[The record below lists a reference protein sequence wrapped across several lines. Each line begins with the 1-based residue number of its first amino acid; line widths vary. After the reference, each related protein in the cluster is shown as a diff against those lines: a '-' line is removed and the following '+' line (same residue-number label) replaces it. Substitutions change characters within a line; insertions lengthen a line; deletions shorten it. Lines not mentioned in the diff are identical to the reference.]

1 MNVDKLKARINKIV
15 NVSGVSHQHLY
26 DMYFFDG
33 ILNRISKSK
42 YKNNFVFKGGFLL
55 ENMKGIDYRTTMD
68 IDLKIE
74 KETLNEENI
83 SKIYFSIFYRND
95 ST

>member
-1 MNVDKLKARINKIV
+1 
-15 NVSGVSHQHLY
+15 
-26 DMYFFDG
+26 
-33 ILNRISKSK
+33 
-42 YKNNFVFKGGFLL
+42 
-55 ENMKGIDYRTTMD
+55 MKGIDYRTTMD